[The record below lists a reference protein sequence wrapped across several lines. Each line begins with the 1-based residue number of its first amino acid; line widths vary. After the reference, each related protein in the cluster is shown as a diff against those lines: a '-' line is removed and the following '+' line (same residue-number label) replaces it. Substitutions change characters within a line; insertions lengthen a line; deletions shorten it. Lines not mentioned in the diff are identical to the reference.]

1 MPHTGWA
8 AAPRRVEVGMSPCSP
23 SLATLVRRTACA
35 PTWLLHSGTCM
46 CPRAPATGALRQRT
60 ESRTGDNPSA
70 QQQPTRE
77 STTRS
82 RLERGSAG
90 RTSEAA
96 ATHDRQ
102 TRLGDRSA
110 ERRRGK
116 ARA

>member
-8 AAPRRVEVGMSPCSP
+8 AAPRRVELGTSPCSP
-23 SLATLVRRTACA
+23 GLATLVQRMACA
-35 PTWLLHSGTCM
+35 PAWLLHSGTRM
-46 CPRAPATGALRQRT
+46 CPRAPATGALPERA
-60 ESRTGDNPSA
+60 EGGTGDDPSA

-77 STTRS
+77 SVTRS
-82 RLERGSAG
+82 HLERGSAG

-96 ATHDRQ
+96 VTHDRQ
-102 TRLGDRSA
+102 MRLGDRSA